1 VAAYFTY
8 FWYLF
13 DELFDELSDEL
24 HDECTYTPR
33 EVRVPS
39 ARSIR

>member
-8 FWYLF
+8 VWY
-13 DELFDELSDEL
+13 LFDELSDEL
-24 HDECTYTPR
+24 SDERTYTR